1 MTKYLAPILFGLL
14 GVSILLYLGIWQ
26 IQRLQW
32 KQEKLNKISAMMS
45 ATPKDIPNEIDPISH
60 QYLAVKLSGT
70 ILGEKVFVLTSRPPI
85 GPGYRVISKLKVNER
100 FVLLDRGFVKE
111 SNRNHISSLGLV
123 NVTGNL
129 LWPNEVDSS
138 FTPEPDVEKSLW
150 FARDLASLSNYL
162 QTDPILIVARS
173 VNPEMDQ
180 VLPWPIDT
188 TDIPNNHLQY
198 AITWFS
204 LSIIWLGM
212 TAYWISR
219 MKRRRE

>member
-1 MTKYLAPILFGLL
+1 MTKYLMPILFGLL

-32 KQEKLNKISAMMS
+32 KQEKLDKISAMMS
-45 ATPKDIPNEIDPISH
+45 GIPEDIPKEIDPILH
-60 QYLAVKLSGT
+60 QYLPVKLSGT
-70 ILGEKVFVLTSRPPI
+70 ILDEKVFVLTSRPPI
-85 GPGYRVISKLKVNER
+85 GPGYRLISKFRVNDR

-111 SNRNHISSLGLV
+111 SNRNQISSLGLV

-138 FTPEPDVEKSLW
+138 FTPEPDIEKNLW
-150 FARDLASLSNYL
+150 FARDLASLSNHF
-162 QTDPILIVARS
+162 QTEPVLIVARS
-173 VNPEMDQ
+173 VNPEMNQ

-188 TDIPNNHLQY
+188 TGIPNNHLQY
-198 AITWFS
+198 AITWFF

>member
-60 QYLAVKLSGT
+60 QYLPVKLSGT

-111 SNRNHISSLGLV
+111 SNRKHISSLGLV

-150 FARDLASLSNYL
+150 FARDLTSLSNYL